1 MIEQR
6 VVATIPVVDGHGAGE
21 GRVRGRRGAGEGRAL
36 TRVQTRPV
44 RAGRRPRD
52 TRTGNRGDRAPYVGA
67 RYS

>member
-6 VVATIPVVDGHGAGE
+6 VVATIPVVDGHH
-21 GRVRGRRGAGEGRAL
+21 AGEGRAL